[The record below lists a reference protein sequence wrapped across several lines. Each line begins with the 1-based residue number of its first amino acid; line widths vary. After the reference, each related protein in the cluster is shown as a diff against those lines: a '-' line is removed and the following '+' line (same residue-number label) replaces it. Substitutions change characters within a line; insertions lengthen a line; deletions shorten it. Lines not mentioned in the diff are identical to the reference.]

1 MLIQPKLC
9 KQPTSAPLQLTD
21 ITRSSPLLSAES
33 ACLRLSVHLTRCG
46 DAISVLH
53 RCKEHGVT
61 VGAAFS
67 VASMLAMARAQAR
80 SYPLPQNMLMQ
91 THINMRSQVRQ
102 LLCQHLVL

>member
-1 MLIQPKLC
+1 M
-9 KQPTSAPLQLTD
+9 S
-21 ITRSSPLLSAES
+21 SSPLLSAQS
-33 ACLRLSVHLTRCG
+33 ACLRPSVHLTTCG
-46 DAISVLH
+46 DATSMLR

-91 THINMRSQVRQ
+91 THMNMRSQVQQ
-102 LLCQHLVL
+102 LPTYHTAVMI